1 MSKFGFDKA
10 LKQLEKVKN
19 TLPPML
25 ANQAQNFFVQ
35 NWRKQ
40 GWDDGG
46 VKPWKPRKDKGP
58 KSQGRAIL
66 VKSGKLRRAVG
77 QSIRGR
83 SFERIK
89 LVVALPYAFVHNE
102 GYNGPR
108 KAHTRA
114 VFTKSRTSEFIG
126 LRRNKAGQMKMAKKY
141 TAIYIRTGEQKIK
154 AHNVDIPKRQ
164 FMGDSKT
171 LRKEQAK
178 LIERQLDK
186 LWQA

>member
-10 LKQLEKVKN
+10 LKNMERLKE
-19 TLPPML
+19 TLPPLL

-35 NWRKQ
+35 SWRKQ

-46 VKPWKPRKDKGP
+46 IQRWKPRQDKGP

-66 VKSGKLRRAVG
+66 VKSGKLRRAIG
-77 QSIRGR
+77 QSIREQ

-108 KAHTRA
+108 RAHSRA
-114 VFTKSRTSEFIG
+114 VFSRSSTTQFIG
-126 LRRNKAGQMKMAKKY
+126 LQRKDGNRKLPKTPVYPKA
-141 TAIYIRTGEQKIK
+141 GEQKVK
-154 AHNVDIPKRQ
+154 AHNLNIPKRQ

-171 LRKEQAK
+171 LRKQQEK
-178 LIERQLDK
+178 LIEKELGK
-186 LWQA
+186 IWQV